1 MVSDYWSWFTGQ
13 GSSSKKSA
21 ATNIDFSK
29 TSYYVK
35 ASLIL
40 SILSIGSAVPAYAQ
54 MWSPGSS
61 TGPTMTAPVV
71 PAAPPPQAV
80 QAAPTGPQFFIPPTL
95 PTQGAFIAPLVPTD
109 VTNIRMDFQDR
120 ENASKAPVNGVA
132 LVPTDLFPKD
142 DDLKGSGE
150 WIVVRGTDPKGYQR
164 LSPHTIQLSNGS
176 ILVSVRRP
184 SSVAIVN
191 TPLGEIAINADS
203 DVLLT
208 YTDGVVRI
216 NNLTGLGKNVLIKT
230 AESSVSARIN
240 GKEVTEPVASTPVT
254 MAFACGYE
262 VSIGEDKLSHEHMR
276 PADGLARRHFQVIND
291 GKMAV
296 CQFSVESA
304 LNNHDLIAELASKQ
318 SGAKERKILGDMS
331 KMAAVLNHMHGT
343 YGYKTSK
350 QP

>member
-1 MVSDYWSWFTGQ
+1 MVSNFWSWFTGQ

-21 ATNIDFSK
+21 AKNIDFSK
-29 TSYYVK
+29 TTYYLYLP
-35 ASLIL
+35 ATFIL
-40 SILSIGSAVPAYAQ
+40 SQLAIAPAHAQ
-54 MWSPGSS
+54 MWSPGPGPSAMS
-61 TGPTMTAPVV
+61 TPVV
-71 PAAPPPQAV
+71 APAAPQPTQT
-80 QAAPTGPQFFIPPTL
+80 APTGPSFFIPPTL

-109 VTNIRMDFQDR
+109 VTNIRIDFQDK
-120 ENASKAPVNGVA
+120 ENASKSPVAGVS

-142 DDLKGSGE
+142 EDLKGSGE
-150 WIVVRGTDPKGYQR
+150 WIIVRGTDPKGFHRQ
-164 LSPHTIQLSNGS
+164 SPHSIQLSNGS

-203 DVLLT
+203 DVLVT
-208 YTDGVVRI
+208 YTDGVVRV

-240 GKEVTEPVASTPVT
+240 GKEVTAPVESTPVT

-262 VSIGEDKLSHEHMR
+262 VSIGEDTLSHEHLR
-276 PADGLARRHFQVIND
+276 PQDGLARRHFQVVND

-331 KMAAVLNHMHGT
+331 KMAAVLNYMHGT
-343 YGYKTSK
+343 HGYKSAK
-350 QP
+350 QH